1 MKSVVLP
8 TLGCL
13 FIAMSLLGCGKS
25 VDLGAP
31 VKVTG
36 SVTLDGKPLDKATV
50 GFVALSKG
58 LPAKYRYVSAV
69 SDASG
74 NFSIPS
80 VYPAEYSV
88 TLSQEAP
95 AGGGTAPAD
104 AAVPGN
110 PKLAKY
116 GANSPL
122 RATVSKDSTTFKLD
136 ATSGR

>member
-1 MKSVVLP
+1 MKFAALPVLSCLLL
-8 TLGCL
+8 TLTC
-13 FIAMSLLGCGKS
+13 AGCGQS

-36 SVTLDGKPLDKATV
+36 TATLDGTPLDKTTV
-50 GFVALSKG
+50 GFTAISKG
-58 LPAKYRYVSAV
+58 LPAKYRYVSAIT
-69 SDASG
+69 DASG
-74 NFSIPS
+74 NFSIAQ

-88 TLSQEAP
+88 TLNQDASAAP
-95 AGGGTAPAD
+95 AAQD

-116 GANSPL
+116 TVNSPL
-122 RATVSKDSTTFKLD
+122 KANVSKDSTTFKFE